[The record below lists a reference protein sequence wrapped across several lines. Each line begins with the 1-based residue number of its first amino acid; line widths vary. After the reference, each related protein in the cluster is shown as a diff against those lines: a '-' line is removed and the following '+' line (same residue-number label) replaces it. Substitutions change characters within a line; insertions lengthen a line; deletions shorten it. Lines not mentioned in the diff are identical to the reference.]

1 VIRESFNTDWAAG
14 PGLAPRGLAAGVVR
28 ARALLI
34 AGALAI
40 GVLGSEL
47 SPTLAVALLAVA
59 VAALVA
65 SGR

>member
-1 VIRESFNTDWAAG
+1 MIRESFNTDWAAG
-14 PGLAPRGLAAGVVR
+14 PGLAPRGLTAGVVR

-40 GVLGSEL
+40 GVLVSEL
-47 SPTLAVALLAVA
+47 SPTLAAALLAVA